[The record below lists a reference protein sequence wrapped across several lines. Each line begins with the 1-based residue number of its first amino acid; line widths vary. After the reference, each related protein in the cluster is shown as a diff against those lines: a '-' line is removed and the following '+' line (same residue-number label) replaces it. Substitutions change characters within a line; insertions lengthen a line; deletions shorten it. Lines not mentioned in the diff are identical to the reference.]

1 MARKRRTDTKGRV
14 LKTGESER
22 KDHQYVYRYIDPDGK
37 RDAVYAPTLP
47 ELREKEQKVERDLTD
62 GIDISKSN
70 MTLNELFPIYLSG
83 KTDLRA
89 STRANY
95 LYMWEKRVE
104 HSALGRMPVFKIK
117 PMHIKTF
124 YADLTKNGYSW
135 NTVKVI
141 HNMINPTLQMAV
153 ENDIIRKNPARGCM
167 KGVGGVTRERRA
179 LTGQEQDA
187 LVDYLKD
194 NEKFGEYVP
203 VLLFAL
209 STGMRASEI
218 CGLRWPDVDM
228 DQNIIH
234 VRKQLIYKNL
244 DGNGSEFC
252 LCDPK
257 TSAGTRDLPMT
268 DTARGMLFRQKELN
282 MMYGKRKEVE
292 GYDDYVF
299 LNSQGSPLIVNTLD
313 KILKLIITDYNK
325 EHPDATLPMISMH
338 ILRHSYLTRSAEAGM
353 DAKVLQYLAGHESI
367 TTTMNIYVN
376 YDYDQIKKQ
385 VEEIQSKVKFG

>member
-1 MARKRRTDTKGRV
+1 MRKRKDNKGRV
-14 LKTGESER
+14 LKTGESQR
-22 KDHQYVYRYIDPDGK
+22 SDGTYQFRYTDVIGK
-37 RDAVYAPTLP
+37 RRYTYSDNLVS
-47 ELREKEQKVERDLTD
+47 LREKEKQVERDLSD
-62 GIDISKSN
+62 GIDFSKSN
-70 MTLNELFPIYLSG
+70 LTLNELFNMYMSG

-95 LYMWEKRVE
+95 LSAWKNRVE
-104 HSALGRMPVFKIK
+104 NSTLGRMPVSKIK
-117 PMHIKTF
+117 PMNIKAF
-124 YADLTKNGYSW
+124 YADLTKSGYSW
-135 NTVKVI
+135 NTVKI
-141 HNMINPTLQMAV
+141 INNMINPTLQMAV

-167 KGVGGVTRERRA
+167 KGIGGDTKERRA
-179 LTGQEQDA
+179 LTGQEQNA
-187 LVDYLKD
+187 LVNYLKD

-209 STGMRASEI
+209 STGMRASEV

-228 DQNIIH
+228 DKNIIH
-234 VRKQLIYKNL
+234 VRKQLIYKDLN
-244 DGNGSEFC
+244 GNGCEFC

-257 TSAGTRDLPMT
+257 TSAGTRDLPMM
-268 DTARGMLFRQKELN
+268 DTARRMLFRQKELN

-299 LNSQGSPLIVNTLD
+299 LNSQGSPLMVSTLD

-325 EHPDATLPMISMH
+325 EHPEEPLPLISMH

-367 TTTMNIYVN
+367 TTTMNVYVN
-376 YDYDQIKKQ
+376 YDYDQIRKQ
-385 VEEIQSKVKFG
+385 AEAVQEKIKFG